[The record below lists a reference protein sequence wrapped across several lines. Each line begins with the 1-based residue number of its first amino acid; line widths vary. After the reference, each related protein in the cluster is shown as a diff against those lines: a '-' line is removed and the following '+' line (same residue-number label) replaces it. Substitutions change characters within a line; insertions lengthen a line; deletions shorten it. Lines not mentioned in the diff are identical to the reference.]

1 MMNVCFHGDCL
12 AGLRNVR
19 ARSVDFVFT
28 DLPYGKTQNKWDQ
41 KIALPALWSE
51 LKRVCKPNAAL
62 VFTSMQPFTS
72 ELVLSNPDWFRF
84 EMIWCKNK
92 VRGFLNAR
100 KQPLRSHEN
109 ILVFYKEPPPYSPRM
124 TNGHH
129 PVNSYRKHQSDGTN
143 YGKTAPGASGGGST
157 TRYPT
162 TLLRIPVLNEAD
174 KERIHPTQKPVDL
187 VSWFIETYT
196 KPGDL
201 VLDPA
206 AGSGTTLVSAF
217 RLNRRAIGF
226 EKIGKFAREANRR
239 LAQSAALEQSPS
251 IR

>member
-12 AGLRNVR
+12 VGMRDVETG
-19 ARSVDFVFT
+19 SVDFVFT
-28 DLPYGKTQNKWDQ
+28 DLPYGRTQNYWDQ
-41 KIALPALWSE
+41 KISLPPLWKE
-51 LKRVCKPNAAL
+51 LKRVCKENAAI
-62 VFTSMQPFTS
+62 VFTAMQPFTS
-72 ELVLSNPDWFRF
+72 ELVQSNLDWFRF

-92 VRGFLNAR
+92 SRGFLNAK

-109 ILVFYKEPPPYSPRM
+109 ILVFYKKQPDYVPKL
-124 TNGHH
+124 TDGHR
-129 PVNSYRKHQSDGTN
+129 PVNSYKKHQSDGTN
-143 YGKTAPGASGGGST
+143 YGKTTPGASGGGST
-157 TRYPT
+157 RRYPT
-162 TLLRIPVLNEAD
+162 TLLEIPVLNEAD
-174 KERIHPTQKPVDL
+174 KDRSHPTQKPVDL

-217 RLNRRAIGF
+217 RLGRRAIGF

-239 LAQSAALEQSPS
+239 LAQK
-251 IR
+251 R